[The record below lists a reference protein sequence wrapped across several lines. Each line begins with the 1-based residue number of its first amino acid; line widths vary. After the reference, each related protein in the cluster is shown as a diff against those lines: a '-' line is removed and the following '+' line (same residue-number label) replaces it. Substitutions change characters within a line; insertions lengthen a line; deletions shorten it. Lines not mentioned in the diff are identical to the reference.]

1 VESIVLPPTI
11 RRARLDEYDFL
22 TGLAFRS
29 KAYWGYHESFMAAVK
44 SELEVRPEKFQ
55 PDFHVYI
62 LEEDGERLGFCSLIP
77 TGRETI
83 EMEDLFV
90 EPSHIGKGCGKT
102 LWDYAVNLAGE
113 LGFMTLTLTAD
124 PNAEAFYLRRGAV
137 RVGERVSPNVPDRK
151 LPMMKYELS
160 T

>member
-1 VESIVLPPTI
+1 LPPTI